1 MGMLLMMFRKMH
13 LIQKKNNIEFQ
24 LTDLNQKLMD
34 YQSLSAALANDSTSI
49 TDLAS
54 IPPSLFGSGLNT
66 LMMAH
71 YASDQ
76 YAQQAMGYM
85 NSNSIFTQFGDNAPY
100 MQRLAY
106 MKAYE
111 KAQEQYKK
119 RIMAQLNEKEKQMEL
134 KKTSY
139 NTKSP
144 IWYPISSFS
153 LRTPSLITKYYTGGL
168 VPLKYQ

>member
-1 MGMLLMMFRKMH
+1 MH

-134 KKTSY
+134 KKTKLEALLAQIEEEEKATTQRVQSGIQSQVSHY
-139 NTKSP
+139 
-144 IWYPISSFS
+144 
-153 LRTPSLITKYYTGGL
+153 GL
-168 VPLKYQ
+168 QA

>member
-100 MQRLAY
+100 MQKLAY

-134 KKTSY
+134 KKTKLEALLAQIEEEEKATTQRVQSGIQSQVSHY
-139 NTKSP
+139 
-144 IWYPISSFS
+144 
-153 LRTPSLITKYYTGGL
+153 GL
-168 VPLKYQ
+168 QA

>member
-100 MQRLAY
+100 MQKLAY

-134 KKTSY
+134 KKTKLEALLAQIEEEE
-139 NTKSP
+139 KSTTQR
-144 IWYPISSFS
+144 IQSGVQSQVSHY
-153 LRTPSLITKYYTGGL
+153 GL
-168 VPLKYQ
+168 QA

>member
-1 MGMLLMMFRKMH
+1 MH

-100 MQRLAY
+100 MQKLAY

-134 KKTSY
+134 KKTKLEALLAQIEEEE
-139 NTKSP
+139 KSTTQR
-144 IWYPISSFS
+144 IQSGVQSQVSHY
-153 LRTPSLITKYYTGGL
+153 GL
-168 VPLKYQ
+168 QA